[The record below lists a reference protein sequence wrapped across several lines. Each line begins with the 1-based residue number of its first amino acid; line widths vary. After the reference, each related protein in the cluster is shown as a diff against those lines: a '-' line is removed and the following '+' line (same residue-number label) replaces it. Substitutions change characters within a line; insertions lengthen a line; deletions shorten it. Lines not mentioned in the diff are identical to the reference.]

1 VPVPP
6 ARLAALDAVLTALR
20 CPHCAAPLTR
30 SGAVLACARG
40 HRYDIARRGDVALLP
55 PGGRRHAG
63 DSAPMVTAR
72 AAFLGA
78 GHFAPIT
85 AAIVAAAR
93 EALAPAA
100 SSCVVDV
107 GAGTGHHLAAVLDA
121 LPGRPGLALDVS
133 PPALRRALRARPR
146 IAAVGC
152 DAWGGLPLRDGAAGL
167 VLNVFA
173 PRNGAEFARVLAPG
187 GALIVVTPTP
197 RHLAGLRPVMGT
209 LEVDPA
215 KPARLHAEVSRWF
228 DAARRSTV
236 EFELH
241 LSRDAARALVAMGP
255 SARHVDDLD
264 ERLARL
270 PAPLTVTASVQV
282 ATFSRRERA
291 LPRH

>member
-6 ARLAALDAVLTALR
+6 ARLAALDAVLPALR

-30 SGAVLACARG
+30 SGPVLACPRG
-40 HRYDIARRGDVALLP
+40 HRYDIARQGDVALLP

-72 AAFLGA
+72 SAFLGA

-93 EALAPAA
+93 EAIAPPSA
-100 SSCVVDV
+100 CVVDV

-121 LPGRPGLALDVS
+121 LPGCWGLALDVS
-133 PPALRRALRARPR
+133 PPALRRALRAHPR

-152 DAWGGLPLRDGAAGL
+152 DAWGDLPLRDGAAGL
-167 VLNVFA
+167 ALNVFA
-173 PRNGAEFARVLAPG
+173 PRNGAQLARVLAPG

-197 RHLAGLRPVMGT
+197 RHLAELRPALGT
-209 LEVDPA
+209 LAVDPA
-215 KPARLHAEVSRWF
+215 KPARLHAEVSQWF
-228 DAARRSTV
+228 DAVRQIPV
-236 EFELH
+236 ELELR
-241 LSRDAARALVAMGP
+241 LSRDAARMLVAMGP
-255 SARHVDDLD
+255 SARHVDHLD
-264 ERLARL
+264 ERLAGV
-270 PAPLTVTASVQV
+270 PEPLSVTASVQV

-291 LPRH
+291 LPPD